1 MSLFRVSPQGLIPFR
16 PIDGGSVDPV
26 EVTNAL
32 IQALWSD
39 LDAIG
44 GGRLMAI
51 HRGGA
56 DGSKEVPMILALDG
70 DGSAVVVYA
79 SAQLDSVG
87 LAHCLEQV
95 GVARKA
101 TVSELASEYW
111 RGSDDFWRDWQDF
124 SGTASPVSSGSRNRS
139 LRLVIVTIAIPD
151 STEAALSFLTEAGT
165 PVSVR
170 KASMYVDA
178 EGCQLLELAHESDSP
193 HNAVRQ
199 GATEQ
204 RKVATARTV
213 ENAQPAPA
221 PRNAPNP
228 GQRTTRL
235 TSHVPE
241 REAEVGQRGAA
252 GRNMDVGTMNHAA
265 ADELFSGSSGSRQSR
280 FTSPT
285 SRVTANPPA
294 ASVSQLRRKQPT
306 PIEVEPADVE
316 NGYDQGDEDQTPR
329 FGRNDDAPSEE
340 YGSPQLAP
348 LRFPS
353 ELVEPAFPEELMSPG
368 VLSANGRGHSA

>member
-16 PIDGGSVDPV
+16 PIDGGSVDPA

-56 DGSKEVPMILALDG
+56 DGSNEVPMILALDG

-79 SAQLDSVG
+79 SAQLDSAG

-95 GVARKA
+95 GLARRS
-101 TVSELASEYW
+101 TVSELASGYW
-111 RGSDDFWRDWQDF
+111 RGSDEFWRDWQDF
-124 SGTASPVSSGSRNRS
+124 SGTSSPVSSGSHNRP
-139 LRLVIVTIAIPD
+139 LRLVIVTTAIPD

-178 EGCQLLELAHESDSP
+178 EGCQLLELAHEPASP
-193 HNAVRQ
+193 HEVRQ
-199 GATEQ
+199 GASEQ
-204 RKVATARTV
+204 RKVATPHTV

-221 PRNAPNP
+221 PRNTPNP

-235 TSHVPE
+235 TSHMPD

-252 GRNMDVGTMNHAA
+252 GRNMDVGAMNHAV

-280 FTSPT
+280 FTRPT
-285 SRVTANPPA
+285 SRVAANPPA

-306 PIEVEPADVE
+306 PVEIEPPGAEDD
-316 NGYDQGDEDQTPR
+316 YDQGDEDQTPR
-329 FGRNDDAPSEE
+329 FGRNDDALSEE

-353 ELVEPAFPEELMSPG
+353 ELVEPPFPEELMNPG
-368 VLSANGRGHSA
+368 VVSANGRGHSA